1 MRKPSRRRSR
11 PKANIEPIHVHELLN
26 GAGMTGF
33 LSVLA
38 PPVHAPHLRQLGV
51 ASDGEPF
58 AWAYS
63 RLDAILAQARR
74 QDEVLSAIT
83 EIARRIHRGAAR
95 LRGRAEAV
103 RRMQRGEQNEPS
115 SGEYSAADPS

>member
-1 MRKPSRRRSR
+1 MRKPSRTPSR
-11 PKANIEPIHVHELLN
+11 PKADIEPIHLHELLN

-38 PPVHAPHLRQLGV
+38 PPVHAPHLRQSGV
-51 ASDGEPF
+51 AGDAEPF

-63 RLDAILAQARR
+63 RVDAILAQARR

-83 EIARRIHRGAAR
+83 EIARRINRGAAR
-95 LRGRAEAV
+95 LRESCEVV
-103 RRMQRGEQNEPS
+103 RRIDEGERE
-115 SGEYSAADPS
+115 